1 MEEHKLEIAD
11 WDVGAGI
18 FIDFYVLKSSLQK
31 DISQSEPVRSLIAFI
46 IFDLWKIN

>member
-18 FIDFYVLKSSLQK
+18 FIDFYVLRSSLQE
-31 DISQSEPVRSLIAFI
+31 DITQSEPVRSLILLLLSLI
-46 IFDLWKIN
+46 YGK